1 MQIKTI
7 KNANVKGYLKLEI
20 DTGAGVAWLLLSD
33 AQYDALGRPT
43 PCEEISDEDFR
54 AASDGDEY
62 NRAKKRALNI
72 LSFGDNSERGLI
84 AKLTRAGIS
93 RHTRELVLEEMKAL
107 SYIDEER
114 QLTRLIES
122 LANEKLYGAK
132 KIYSSLA
139 AKGYPGEKIKS
150 IMRRLEIEKIIDFAK
165 AKAKLTEG
173 ISDSDE
179 KRKLLYKN
187 GF

>member
-1 MQIKTI
+1 MYVKSIKT
-7 KNANVKGYLKLEI
+7 ANVKGYLKLEI
-20 DTGAGVAWLLLSD
+20 DTGTGATWLLLSD
-33 AQYDALGRPT
+33 SQYDALGRPT

-54 AASDGDEY
+54 SASDGDEY

-93 RHTRELVLEEMKAL
+93 RRARELVLEEMKAL

-139 AKGYPGEKIKS
+139 AKGYPGEKIKT
-150 IMRRLEIEKIIDFAK
+150 IMRRLEIEQIINFNES
-165 AKAKLTEG
+165 KAKLVADV
-173 ISDSDE
+173 SDLDE
-179 KRKLLYKN
+179 KRKILYKY
-187 GF
+187 GY